1 MNVKNVCAN
10 KMKQSKLT
18 PHLRKVIREAKDDL
32 RAGRAITVTNED
44 EFFKMIRSGGV
55 YVPKY

>member
-1 MNVKNVCAN
+1 MNAKKACAN
-10 KMKQSKLT
+10 KMKHSKLT

-32 RAGRAITVTNED
+32 KAGRAITVTNED

-55 YVPKY
+55 YVPKN